1 MSKAFSGTVFIDNV
15 LTFWKERLK
24 EYVKQHVIPGR
35 EREEMDVIEALLHAD
50 APYRLWEECQSGI
63 IHKKTIHEVE
73 KVDDAI
79 FKLKFR
85 IVPLSEE
92 DRKTAENVAVGLESL
107 VVFCIC
113 NALRKEGRL
122 IED

>member
-1 MSKAFSGTVFIDNV
+1 MAKAFSGTVFIDNV

-24 EYVKQHVIPGR
+24 EYVKQHVIP
-35 EREEMDVIEALLHAD
+35 AF
-50 APYRLWEECQSGI
+50 
-63 IHKKTIHEVE
+63 
-73 KVDDAI
+73 

-113 NALRKEGRL
+113 NA
-122 IED
+122 